1 MSKRILVVSPVPSH
15 PSNQGN
21 AARILSLSTQ
31 LMQRGFVVDFF
42 YYGMEGLTPQ
52 FRREMEGF
60 WNEFH
65 FLPSAPLPEP
75 SFARCWGVDDWC
87 PDALCAAVAELHAQK
102 HYDAV
107 LVNYVWMSKVLTSL
121 EDTLKIID
129 THDLFGDRHLISV
142 REGMEPR
149 WFFTSL
155 AEEERG
161 FRRADLLLGIQD
173 KETANIRARVDVP
186 VMTIGHLMEPHFLL
200 APQTEPPRFLFGYLG
215 SGNPWN
221 VRSIQMLDEELA
233 AGPGVNW
240 LLAGGI
246 LKQPLALK
254 SSPYPLGFVK
264 ELKDF
269 YANVHCV
276 INPMSGGTG
285 LKIKTVE
292 ALSFGKP
299 VLGTV
304 DAFVGLPT
312 RHEAHQLP
320 DAAACAA
327 MMRKYAAS
335 PTLREEIDAASRTLY
350 FAYALEIGRGLGD
363 FAKLINENLSLLSQA
378 QPKLN

>member
-1 MSKRILVVSPVPSH
+1 MNKKILVVSPVPSH

-21 AARILSLSTQ
+21 AARILTLSGQ

-42 YYGMEGLTPQ
+42 YYSMEGITSQ
-52 FRREMEGF
+52 FRREMESF

-65 FLPSAPLPEP
+65 FLPSLPLPEP
-75 SFARCWGVDDWC
+75 SFARYWGVDDWC
-87 PDALCAAVAELHAQK
+87 PDALCTAIAALHAK
-102 HYDAV
+102 KRYDAV
-107 LVNYVWMSKVLTSL
+107 LVNYVWMSKVLAGL
-121 EDTLKIID
+121 KNTLKIID
-129 THDLFGDRHLISV
+129 THDLFGDRHKVSI

-149 WFFTSL
+149 WFFTSM

-161 FRRADLLLGIQD
+161 FNRADLLLGIQNQ
-173 KETANIRARVDVP
+173 ETKNIATRVNVP
-186 VMTIGHLMEPHFLL
+186 AITIGHLMEPHFLL
-200 APQTEPPRFLFGYLG
+200 TPPTEPPRFTFGYLG

-221 VRSIQMLDEELA
+221 VRSIQLLDEDLA
-233 AGPGVNW
+233 SGQNIDW

-254 SSPYPLGFVK
+254 SSPYLLGFVK

-269 YANVHCV
+269 YSIVHCV

-299 VLGTV
+299 VIGTV

-312 RHEAHQLP
+312 RHPAHQLSSIA
-320 DAAACAA
+320 DCAA
-327 MMRKYAAS
+327 MMRQYAAS
-335 PTLREEIDAASRTLY
+335 PALREEIGEASRTLY
-350 FAYALEIGRGLGD
+350 FAYALEIGRGLD
-363 FAKLINENLSLLSQA
+363 QLTEMIVAS
-378 QPKLN
+378 